1 MKLAKSLLRRELL
14 KKRQAPA
21 EKQSIDLKIL
31 ENLISLPEY
40 KSADLILLYCSYGDE
55 VDTQELARRAAF
67 DRKRIA
73 FPRCMI
79 DGGEKSMDFYECSP
93 GELVAG
99 YRGIPEPPI
108 GAPRARCDEKT
119 LCIVPALAYD
129 VNKNRLGYGG
139 GFYDRYLENF
149 GGITVGLCR
158 SDFLFE
164 SLPREK
170 FDLPVNIVITEK
182 GAIK

>member
-14 KKRQAPA
+14 EKRRALA
-21 EKQSIDLKIL
+21 EKRSIDLKIF

-40 KSADLILLYCSYGDE
+40 KTADLILLYCSYGDE
-55 VDTQELARRAAF
+55 VDTQELAQRAAF

-73 FPRCMI
+73 FPRCLI
-79 DGGEKSMDFYECSP
+79 GGGEKSMDFYECSP

-108 GAPRARCDEKT
+108 GAPRAHCDKNT

-129 VNKNRLGYGG
+129 EKKNRLGYGG
-139 GFYDRYLENF
+139 GFYDRYLEDF
-149 GGITVGLCR
+149 EGTTVGLCR
-158 SDFLFE
+158 ADFLFK
-164 SLPREK
+164 SLPREE
-170 FDLPVNIVITEK
+170 FDLPVDIVITEK
-182 GAIK
+182 GLIK